1 MSGAVLLFKERYQVR
16 YTVRNW
22 VAVAAWNRNGG
33 THNRSRNEARGGQR
47 NEQREYLDEYQDEI
61 EMRNLHKNEDVNDC
75 WD

>member
-1 MSGAVLLFKERYQVR
+1 VR

-47 NEQREYLDEYQDEI
+47 NEQREYLDEYQDELDTDSYDNDSI
-61 EMRNLHKNEDVNDC
+61 NDC

>member
-1 MSGAVLLFKERYQVR
+1 M
-16 YTVRNW
+16 RNW

-47 NEQREYLDEYQDEI
+47 NEQREYLDEYQDELDTDSYDNDSI
-61 EMRNLHKNEDVNDC
+61 NDC

>member
-1 MSGAVLLFKERYQVR
+1 
-16 YTVRNW
+16 VRNW

-47 NEQREYLDEYQDEI
+47 NEQREYLDEYQDELDTDSYDNDSI
-61 EMRNLHKNEDVNDC
+61 NDC

>member
-1 MSGAVLLFKERYQVR
+1 MGRSYSFKGRYQVR

-47 NEQREYLDEYQDEI
+47 NEQREYLDEYQDELDTDSYDNDSI
-61 EMRNLHKNEDVNDC
+61 NDC

>member
-1 MSGAVLLFKERYQVR
+1 MR

-47 NEQREYLDEYQDEI
+47 NEQREYLDEYQDELDTDSYDNDSI
-61 EMRNLHKNEDVNDC
+61 NDC